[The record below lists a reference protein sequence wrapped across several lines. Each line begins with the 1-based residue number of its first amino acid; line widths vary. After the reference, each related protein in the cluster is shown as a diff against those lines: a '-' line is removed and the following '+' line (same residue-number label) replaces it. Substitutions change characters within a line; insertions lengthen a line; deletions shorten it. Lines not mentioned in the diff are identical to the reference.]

1 LTSLKYG
8 HVIYIERQIYPG
20 ETLNHPDSSRT
31 SSLGNGWQILGD
43 LELPV
48 GAGTEQVIDAW
59 LAEVLGPLHLPVD
72 FLDKI
77 LVSTREAWYRLLG
90 TGILQKLGHIHLIV
104 WVPSDRS
111 FQKGQNWGFF
121 RIEKVDDPTQDG
133 ETAGHS
139 VELYL
144 YLEG

>member
-1 LTSLKYG
+1 M
-8 HVIYIERQIYPG
+8 
-20 ETLNHPDSSRT
+20 NHPDSSHT

-43 LELPV
+43 LELPARV
-48 GAGTEQVIDAW
+48 DTEEVIHTW
-59 LAEVLGPLHLPVD
+59 LAELLGPLHLPVD

-77 LVSTREAWYRLLG
+77 LFSAREAWYRLLG

-104 WVPSDRS
+104 RVPSDRS
-111 FQKGQNWGFF
+111 LQKGQNWGFF
-121 RIEKVDDPTQDG
+121 RIEKVDDPTQNG
-133 ETAGHS
+133 ETTGHS